1 MSSELQIMSRS
12 VYINDIQVKLP
23 HEPVSNDEMET
34 RLGLIGNKPSK
45 SRRIV
50 LRSNGIKF
58 RHYVIDPSTGEPSY
72 TNAEL
77 TAEAVKQLQNKSFD
91 LNQIECLVSGTT
103 GADQIMPNHAVMV
116 HGELG
121 IPECE
126 VVATSG
132 ICLSGL
138 SALKYAFLSVASG
151 DTNHSVATGSEI
163 SSNIMLA
170 RNFDAEHED
179 KVKQLE
185 KRPEIAFEKD
195 FLRWM
200 LSDGAGAVRLS
211 AEPNNDSLSLRVEWI
226 DILSYAHELEACM
239 YGGAEKDETGKL
251 KGWTLFNSEERAS
264 KSVFA
269 LKQDVKLLDENIVKL
284 TVEKALAA
292 VAKKRGITP
301 QDIDFFLPH
310 YSSEYFREKLYN
322 GLKNIDFEVPYEKWF
337 TNLQQKGN
345 TGSASIYIILEEL
358 FHSGKLKV
366 GQRLLCYVPESGRFS
381 SGFMLL
387 EVV

>member
-1 MSSELQIMSRS
+1 
-12 VYINDIQVKLP
+12 
-23 HEPVSNDEMET
+23 
-34 RLGLIGNKPSK
+34 
-45 SRRIV
+45 
-50 LRSNGIKF
+50 
-58 RHYVIDPSTGEPSY
+58 
-72 TNAEL
+72 
-77 TAEAVKQLQNKSFD
+77 
-91 LNQIECLVSGTT
+91 
-103 GADQIMPNHAVMV
+103 MPNHAVMV

-126 VVATSG
+126 IVATSG

-138 SALKYAFLSVASG
+138 SALKYAYLSVASG
-151 DTNHSVATGSEI
+151 DSNNSVATGSEI

-179 KVKQLE
+179 KVNQLE

-200 LSDGAGAVRLS
+200 LSDGAGAMRLS
-211 AEPNNDSLSLRVEWI
+211 PEPNVDTLSLRIEWI
-226 DILSYAHELEACM
+226 DILSYAHKLEACM
-239 YGGAEKDETGKL
+239 YGGAEKVEGGKL
-251 KGWTLFNSEERAS
+251 KGWTLYNAEERAN

-284 TVEKALAA
+284 TVEQALTTI
-292 VAKKRGITP
+292 AKKRGITP
-301 QDIDFFLPH
+301 ADIDFFLPH
-310 YSSEYFREKLYN
+310 YSSEYFREKLYS

-337 TNLQQKGN
+337 TNLHQKGN

-358 FHSGKLKV
+358 FHSGKLKL
-366 GQRLLCYVPESGRFS
+366 GQKLLCYVPESGRFS